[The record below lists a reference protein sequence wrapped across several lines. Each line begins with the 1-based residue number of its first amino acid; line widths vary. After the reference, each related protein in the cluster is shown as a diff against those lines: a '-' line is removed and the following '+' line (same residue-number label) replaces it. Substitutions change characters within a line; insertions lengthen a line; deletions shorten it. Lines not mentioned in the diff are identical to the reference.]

1 MEQQAWDIR
10 LVALDLDGTL
20 FTDQKTITPRT
31 LAALTAALGQGVEVV
46 PATGRPAAGLPAT
59 LLALPGLRYALTSN
73 GARVWDLAQNAP
85 VAEFLMQKPQAEA
98 ALRVLEGYD
107 CVTDLFIEG
116 RRISIA
122 SQLTR
127 MERIISPA
135 MLAYMRAT
143 RTEVEDIYGYLA
155 ASPALP
161 EKVSVVFAGDAQ
173 RAEAWRRLESLGLGL
188 VLSSSLDKNL
198 EINAPGVTK
207 GKGLC
212 ALARHLGL
220 AKHQLMACGD
230 SGNDLAML
238 EAAGLAVAM
247 GNAEPGIRA
256 AAAYVTATNEEDGVA
271 KAVERFVLGR
281 QAPCLAK
288 RQASKPA
295 VR

>member
-31 LAALTAALGQGVEVV
+31 LAALAEALRRGVTVA
-46 PATGRPAAGLPAT
+46 PATGRPATGLPDA

-85 VAEFLMQKPQAEA
+85 VAEFLMQKAQAEA

-107 CVTDLFIEG
+107 CVTDLFVQG
-116 RRISIA
+116 RRMSIA
-122 SQLTR
+122 SQLAR

-135 MLAYMRAT
+135 MLAYMRST
-143 RTEVEDIYGYLA
+143 RTEVEDIYAYLA

-161 EKVSVVFAGDAQ
+161 EKVSVVFAQNAQ
-173 RAEAWRRLESLGLGL
+173 RAEAWQRLEGLGLGL

-207 GKGLC
+207 GRGLL

-238 EAAGLAVAM
+238 EAAGLGVAM
-247 GNAEPGIRA
+247 GNAEPAVKA
-256 AAAYVTATNEEDGVA
+256 AAGYITASNEEDGVA
-271 KAVERFVLGR
+271 LAVERFVLGR
-281 QAPCLAK
+281 
-288 RQASKPA
+288 
-295 VR
+295 